1 MYYSKFIR
9 TTLRQSISI
18 LLPLI
23 LSVAQAVEQPTI
35 SGECGHNGIDQ
46 ALDSRFGSVALF
58 ANLRNTRDSIRAVAK
73 QMLSQALEETSTS
86 AAICPAGC
94 VTAQMTI
101 IYKVLPNA
109 FLDQTEQREVCLKFE
124 RDTTESPLRFA
135 EKRFS
140 SLDELNEWIMDFS
153 RGKGPEGRELYRLCS
168 SNCSPRYTF
177 FINNNDSEDFQVR
190 SEVICGLARDRRN
203 KRYRLSTSLRSRCTN
218 NSL

>member
-18 LLPLI
+18 SLPLI

-35 SGECGHNGIDQ
+35 SGKCGHNGIDQ
-46 ALDSRFGSVALF
+46 ALDSKFGSVSLF
-58 ANLRNTRDSIRAVAK
+58 SNLRDSPDSIRVVAK
-73 QMLSQALEETSTS
+73 QMLSQALEETRTRTVN
-86 AAICPAGC
+86 CPAGC
-94 VTAQMTI
+94 VTARTTI

-109 FLDQTEQREVCLKFE
+109 FLRQAEQREICLKLE
-124 RDTTESPLRFA
+124 RDTTVLPLSFA
-135 EKRFS
+135 EKPFTS
-140 SLDELNEWIMDFS
+140 IDELNEWIMDFS

-203 KRYRLSTSLRSRCTN
+203 KRYRLSTSLRSRCAN